1 MMSLVYKVLIPLSF
15 GEGLG
20 VRSLVVSAFG
30 LAPQETISK
39 NENNTVF
46 LNTEFDIIPLKLE
59 YFIAKR
65 LIVAKDHK
73 SSISAPIIKIAII
86 AIALGMIMMIVT
98 IATGIGLQQ
107 KIRQKVAAF
116 NGHITISGY
125 NDNNSDVSS
134 KPISI
139 HQSFY
144 PKFKEVEGID
154 HVQAVASKAGI
165 IRTATT
171 FEGIIFKGV
180 GKDYETTNLQEY
192 LVKGRMPNFSSSL
205 NEEVLIS
212 EYLCNRLNLKLGDKF
227 VTYFMKENSEGY
239 NLRNFKIVGIYN
251 SGFQEFDATYVIG
264 DIRHVQR
271 INKWAPDQIGSFEVF
286 ISDFNQ
292 IEQKSQEV
300 YRETSSTLDTQSI
313 VEKYYYIFE
322 WLKLFDFNILV
333 MLIVMISVATI
344 NMVVALLV
352 LILERTQM
360 IGILKS
366 LGANNWSIRK
376 VFLYNAAYL
385 ILRGLFWGNTIGI
398 GMLLIQKYFGIVKLP
413 SESYYVNEA
422 PVDINLFYI
431 LLLNIGTIIICLLVL
446 LVPSYI
452 ITKITPSKSIR
463 FE

>member
-1 MMSLVYKVLIPLSF
+1 M
-15 GEGLG
+15 
-20 VRSLVVSAFG
+20 
-30 LAPQETISK
+30 
-39 NENNTVF
+39 
-46 LNTEFDIIPLKLE
+46 KLE

-65 LIVAKDHK
+65 LITAKDHK
-73 SSISAPIIKIAII
+73 SSISAPIIKIAIT
-86 AIALGMIMMIVT
+86 AIALGMIMMIVS

-116 NGHITISGY
+116 NGHIIISGY
-125 NDNNSDVSS
+125 NDNNSDVSTT
-134 KPISI
+134 PISI

-144 PKFKEVEGID
+144 PNFKNVDGIT
-154 HVQAVASKAGI
+154 HIQAVASKAGI
-165 IRTATT
+165 IRTESA

-180 GKDYETTNLQEY
+180 GKDYQTNNLKEY
-192 LVKGRMPNFSSSL
+192 LVKGRLPNFKSNL

-212 EYLCNRLNLKLGDKF
+212 QYLCNRLGLKLGDKF

-251 SGFQEFDATYVIG
+251 SGFQEFDDSYVIG

-271 INKWAPDQIGSFEVF
+271 INKWNPDQIGSFEVF
-286 ISDFNQ
+286 VDDFTQ
-292 IEQKSQEV
+292 IESKGQQVYQE
-300 YRETSSTLDTQSI
+300 TASTLDSQTI
-313 VEKYYYIFE
+313 VEKFSYIFE

-333 MLIVMISVATI
+333 ILIVMIAVSTI

-376 VFLYNAAYL
+376 VFLYNAFYL
-385 ILRGLFWGNTIGI
+385 IVRGLFWGNLIGI
-398 GMLLIQKYFGIVKLP
+398 GLLLLQKQFGIIKLNP
-413 SESYYVNEA
+413 ESYYVNVA

-446 LVPSYI
+446 LIPSYI